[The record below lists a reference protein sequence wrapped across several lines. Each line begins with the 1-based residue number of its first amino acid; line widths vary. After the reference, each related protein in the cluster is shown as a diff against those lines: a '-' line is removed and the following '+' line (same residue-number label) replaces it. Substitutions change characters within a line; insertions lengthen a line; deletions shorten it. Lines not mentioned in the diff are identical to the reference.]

1 MWNLDDLYKDFDD
14 SYLKDFAKLENFVK
28 EFKKLVSKMYT
39 LSDIDLLEK
48 YVFISEKIERIT
60 NNLYSY
66 ANLRFCTNV
75 NDKTP
80 MTFNLKVEELL
91 ISLTK
96 DYVKFKRHISDID
109 LDKMKHT
116 SKVIFENLYHLNK
129 VQLESKFLLREDL
142 EELLEKMTLLAS
154 DSWEQLQE
162 IVTSNIEIDFQN
174 KKLTLSEIRNLAYN
188 KDQKI
193 RKDAFEAE
201 IKALKSVEE
210 YVALALTN
218 IKRQVNMVNSLRG
231 YETIF
236 EPTLINNRMS
246 SKTLELLINSIEN
259 HRNYFSLYLKK
270 KSNYLGHSNGLPF
283 YDLFAPIGEV
293 TKKYSFEEAKKIILE
308 AFYNFSNNL
317 GDFAKKAFEKNWID
331 ISPRKGKVGGGF
343 CDNLPQI
350 NQSRI
355 LVNFTGTLSDVL
367 TLAHELGHGFHGEMI
382 SRNTPLN
389 WDYPLPLAETAS
401 IFCEAI
407 VNEYLTSTV
416 KNNNE
421 LLNILENELQD
432 NTQVI
437 IDILS
442 RYYFES
448 KLFDE
453 ANKPLNVEDIN
464 LWMKESQKKA
474 YLDGLDK
481 DVLHPYMWLIKS
493 HYYDAEYNFYNF
505 PYAFGLLFGKALFTK
520 YKENPTQF
528 TSDYE
533 IFLQF
538 TPKDSIEE
546 VSKKIG
552 IDLNSEIFWNN
563 SFRII
568 KENITRVINLI
579 DKIKD
584 AN

>member
-28 EFKKLVSKMYT
+28 EFKKLVSEMFN

-109 LDKMKHT
+109 LDKLKHK

-129 VQLESKFLLREDL
+129 VQLESKFLLSEDL

-293 TKKYSFEEAKKIILE
+293 TKKYSFEEAKKIILG

-317 GDFAKKAFEKNWID
+317 GDFAKKAFENNWID
-331 ISPRKGKVGGGF
+331 ISPRKGKVGGAF

-389 WDYPLPLAETAS
+389 WDYPMPLAETAS
-401 IFCEAI
+401 IFCESI
-407 VNEYLTSTV
+407 VNEFLINNV
-416 KNNNE
+416 KNDNE

-453 ANKPLNVEDIN
+453 ANKPLNVEDIK

-520 YKENPTQF
+520 YKENPNQF

-538 TPKDSIEE
+538 TTKDSIEE

-552 IDLNSEIFWNN
+552 IDLNSETFWNN

-568 KENITRVINLI
+568 KQNITRVINLI

-584 AN
+584 AY

>member
-39 LSDIDLLEK
+39 LNDIDLLEK

-109 LDKMKHT
+109 LDKMKHK

-129 VQLESKFLLREDL
+129 VQLESKFLLSEDL

-293 TKKYSFEEAKKIILE
+293 TKKYSFEEAKKIILS

-317 GDFAKKAFEKNWID
+317 GDFAKKAFENNWID
-331 ISPRKGKVGGGF
+331 ISPRKGKVGGAF

-382 SRNTPLN
+382 SKNTPLN
-389 WDYPLPLAETAS
+389 WDYPMPLAETAS
-401 IFCEAI
+401 IFCESI
-407 VNEYLTSTV
+407 VNEFLINNV
-416 KNNNE
+416 KNDNE

-552 IDLNSEIFWNN
+552 IDLNSETFWNN